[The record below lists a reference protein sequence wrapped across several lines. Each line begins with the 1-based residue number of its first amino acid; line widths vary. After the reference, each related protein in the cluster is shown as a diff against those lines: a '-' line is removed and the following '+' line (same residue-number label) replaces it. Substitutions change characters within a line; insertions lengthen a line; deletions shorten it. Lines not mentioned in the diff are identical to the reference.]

1 MIIFCQQFS
10 CFSTRLFRLRS
21 GVCIL
26 KNNELIT
33 VINILSKKLRKTKL
47 LHKRLHQKFIQ
58 NIQKT
63 FLFTHIQHIQKFV
76 VNTST
81 AVRKQTIS
89 IIPANVITAK
99 VKQFAKVINHNFLD
113 RALRIGH
120 KNIIKLPHTSLFTPT
135 LFLPASLLFY

>member
-1 MIIFCQQFS
+1 MIFILYYYCWLVIKLSYFVHKHTVSRTRSESGKKLGFVCIRKIIMIIFCQQFS

-33 VINILSKKLRKTKL
+33 VINILSKKIRKTKL

-81 AVRKQTIS
+81 AVRK
-89 IIPANVITAK
+89 
-99 VKQFAKVINHNFLD
+99 
-113 RALRIGH
+113 
-120 KNIIKLPHTSLFTPT
+120 
-135 LFLPASLLFY
+135 